1 MQTTVIS
8 RRIAARMR
16 STVVKAFR
24 RLARGAADKAA
35 YAATV
40 AFYKSTG
47 HAWAKQLGG

>member
-1 MQTTVIS
+1 MQAIATKKRV
-8 RRIAARMR
+8 AARMR

-24 RLARGAADKAA
+24 RFARGAADKAA

-47 HAWAKQLGG
+47 HRWAKQLGG